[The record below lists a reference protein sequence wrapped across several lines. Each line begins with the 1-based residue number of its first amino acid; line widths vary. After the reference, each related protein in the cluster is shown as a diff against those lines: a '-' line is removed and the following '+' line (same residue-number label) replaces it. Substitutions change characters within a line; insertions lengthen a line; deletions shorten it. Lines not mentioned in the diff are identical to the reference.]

1 MQLAVGDAN
10 KDVSNVI
17 TKDEMRTLI
26 REELEAVEGK
36 IDTLDSAIRGNGT
49 PGLKQRVA
57 SLEQSRTLNKKLWG
71 SILAVVVAVA
81 GAMATK
87 LIA

>member
-1 MQLAVGDAN
+1 MN
-10 KDVSNVI
+10 I

-26 REELEAVEGK
+26 REEIEPLETTVQR
-36 IDTLDSAIRGNGT
+36 IDGAIRGNGT
-49 PGLKQRVA
+49 PGLNQRVA

-71 SILAVVVAVA
+71 AILGIVVTVA

-87 LIA
+87 LLG